1 MTVGVE
7 VGSFASVD
15 ADVGFGSGPGEVAG
29 SRGETLAGSRTAMR
43 LLSSSIS
50 ARSAWAIAS
59 ARAAA
64 FSDAIAAD
72 DEPPRV
78 RVSSSAAPR
87 PLAEADDVA
96 ADDPEGGAPAARP
109 GQPLASVHFA
119 LCADAGGGGG
129 GAPAAAAAIAAAA
142 CDPDA
147 EGGGFLDVRFAE
159 VGFLAEIGFLDAF
172 LAAPGSFG
180 DGRSSSDPAPR
191 RSRSRSRR
199 AARFSSLSR
208 RRRASSAA
216 PSYVAEGIAEAG
228 ANAASAMEPR
238 RGNRSSPSSAKGDAG
253 CSRDVASDDG
263 IADWGA
269 GVASSGPNQP
279 ENQLELPFEV
289 SSAGGGG
296 GGAGGGGAGGG
307 GGGAGGAD
315 VGT

>member
-1 MTVGVE
+1 
-7 VGSFASVD
+7 
-15 ADVGFGSGPGEVAG
+15 
-29 SRGETLAGSRTAMR
+29 MR

-50 ARSAWAIAS
+50 ARSARAIAS

-96 ADDPEGGAPAARP
+96 ADDPGGGAPAARP
-109 GQPLASVHFA
+109 GQPPASVHFA

-172 LAAPGSFG
+172 PALGSFG
-180 DGRSSSDPAPR
+180 DGRPSSDPAPR

-216 PSYVAEGIAEAG
+216 PSYVAEGIAGAG

-238 RGNRSSPSSAKGDAG
+238 RGDRSSPSSAKGDAG

-296 GGAGGGGAGGG
+296 GGAGGGGGGGADGGGAGGG